1 MFMTETRMHLSIMLA
16 MIAIR
21 AETGMTTVEDA
32 EDLRRLSMMLVGV
45 RPADLE
51 ALPKEAR

>member
-1 MFMTETRMHLSIMLA
+1 MTENRMHLSIMLA

-21 AETGMTTVEDA
+21 AEQGMTTVEDA

-45 RPADLE
+45 TSADLQG
-51 ALPKEAR
+51 LRKEAR

>member
-1 MFMTETRMHLSIMLA
+1 MTETRMHLSIMLA

-32 EDLRRLSMMLVGV
+32 EDLHRLSMMLVGV
-45 RPADLE
+45 SPADLE

>member
-1 MFMTETRMHLSIMLA
+1 MTENRMHLAIMLA
-16 MIAIR
+16 MIALR
-21 AETGMTTVEDA
+21 AEQGMTTVEDA